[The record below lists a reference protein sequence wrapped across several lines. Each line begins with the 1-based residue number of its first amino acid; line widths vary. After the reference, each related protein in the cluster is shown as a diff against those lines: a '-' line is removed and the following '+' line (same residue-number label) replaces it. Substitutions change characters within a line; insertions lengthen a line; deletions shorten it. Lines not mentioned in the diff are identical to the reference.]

1 LPLCRHFLKAGLSR
15 REPCSRC
22 CIPTAPLMEE
32 SGLVDWTK
40 AWAAIKKCGYDGWF
54 AFETP
59 HATPEKRV
67 EETRRNIEWVMESF
81 G

>member
-1 LPLCRHFLKAGLSR
+1 
-15 REPCSRC
+15 
-22 CIPTAPLMEE
+22 MEE